1 MLQETSRTSRKWG
14 AQSAVA
20 PLRRAL
26 LCPPNWTADCAARA
40 DLAYWGY
47 TTHPDL
53 GKATSELDALAEVLA
68 GAGVSV
74 ELHITAQDGV
84 YDAVFACDWGVVVDD
99 GAIVLNAGKPARR
112 READI
117 AEAAFR
123 EFGVPVL
130 HRMRSPA
137 TAEGGDLLWL
147 NPSLLLVGRT
157 YRTNAEGLAELRS
170 LLASRG
176 VTVVSSPVP
185 HFRGQAS
192 VMHLLSL
199 ISLVDRDLAVVYLP
213 LLAVE
218 TVELPRSRPAPLPG
232 GGRQPPGAPGT
243 REKTGQG
250 RGVPRRRIGPE
261 HGRRADL
268 PGASGATGLRRT
280 SVPGPGGSARRS
292 FRGRYGHGE
301 VADERLAGRLPTLSP
316 RTAKAQRTAPPD
328 VEGGRCMQP
337 RHVTADPANPR
348 HAVSTFISRAL

>member
-1 MLQETSRTSRKWG
+1 MPQETSRTGRKWG

-26 LCPPNWTADCAARA
+26 LCPPNWTAAGAARA
-40 DLAYWGY
+40 DLGYWGY
-47 TTHPDL
+47 TTPPDL

-74 ELHITAQDGV
+74 ERHVTAQDGV
-84 YDAVFACDWGVVVDD
+84 YDAVFACDWGIVVND
-99 GAIVLNAGKPARR
+99 GAIVFNAGKVARR

-117 AEAAFR
+117 AEAAFG

-170 LLASRG
+170 LLEPRG

-185 HFRGQAS
+185 HFQGQAS

-218 TVELPRSRPAPLPG
+218 TVELLRAEGVELLEITPGEFENLGGNILALGPRHCLVVAGNPRVRRELEKRRVRVEEFPDAELGLNMG
-232 GGRQPPGAPGT
+232 GGPTCLVQA
-243 REKTGQG
+243 
-250 RGVPRRRIGPE
+250 V
-261 HGRRADL
+261 
-268 PGASGATGLRRT
+268 LR
-280 SVPGPGGSARRS
+280 
-292 FRGRYGHGE
+292 
-301 VADERLAGRLPTLSP
+301 D
-316 RTAKAQRTAPPD
+316 
-328 VEGGRCMQP
+328 
-337 RHVTADPANPR
+337 
-348 HAVSTFISRAL
+348 

>member
-26 LCPPNWTADCAARA
+26 LCPPNWAAAGAAGA
-40 DLAYWGY
+40 DLGYWGY
-47 TTHPDL
+47 TTPPDL

-74 ELHITAQDGV
+74 ERHVTAQDGV
-84 YDAVFACDWGVVVDD
+84 YDAVFACDWGIVVND
-99 GAIVLNAGKPARR
+99 GAIVFNAGKPARR

-170 LLASRG
+170 LLEPRG

-218 TVELPRSRPAPLPG
+218 TVELLRAEGVELLEITPEEFENLGCNILALGPRHCLVVAGNRRVRRELEKRRVRVEEFPDAELGLNMG
-232 GGRQPPGAPGT
+232 GGPTCLVQA
-243 REKTGQG
+243 
-250 RGVPRRRIGPE
+250 V
-261 HGRRADL
+261 
-268 PGASGATGLRRT
+268 LR
-280 SVPGPGGSARRS
+280 
-292 FRGRYGHGE
+292 
-301 VADERLAGRLPTLSP
+301 D
-316 RTAKAQRTAPPD
+316 
-328 VEGGRCMQP
+328 
-337 RHVTADPANPR
+337 
-348 HAVSTFISRAL
+348 

>member
-1 MLQETSRTSRKWG
+1 MLQETSRTGRKWG

-26 LCPPNWTADCAARA
+26 LCPPNWTVAGAARA
-40 DLAYWGY
+40 DLGYWGY
-47 TTHPDL
+47 TTPPDL
-53 GKATSELDALAEVLA
+53 GKATSELDALAEVLV

-74 ELHITAQDGV
+74 EHHVTAQDGV
-84 YDAVFACDWGVVVDD
+84 YDAVFACDWGIVVND
-99 GAIVLNAGKPARR
+99 GAIVFNAGKVARR

-117 AEAAFR
+117 AEAAFG

-157 YRTNAEGLAELRS
+157 YRTNAEGLTELRS
-170 LLASRG
+170 LLEPRG

-185 HFRGQAS
+185 HFQGQAS

-218 TVELPRSRPAPLPG
+218 TVELLRAEEVELLEITPGEFENLGGNILALGPRHCLVVAGNPRVRRELEKRRVRVEEFPDAELGLNMG
-232 GGRQPPGAPGT
+232 GGPTCLVQA
-243 REKTGQG
+243 
-250 RGVPRRRIGPE
+250 V
-261 HGRRADL
+261 
-268 PGASGATGLRRT
+268 LR
-280 SVPGPGGSARRS
+280 
-292 FRGRYGHGE
+292 
-301 VADERLAGRLPTLSP
+301 D
-316 RTAKAQRTAPPD
+316 
-328 VEGGRCMQP
+328 
-337 RHVTADPANPR
+337 
-348 HAVSTFISRAL
+348 